1 MKGAHTMTV
10 VHNVKELVN
19 AILNGEI
26 EFEIK
31 GPIKDVVIRIKAK
44 GAVAWGVAIGA
55 IGIAAA
61 AVIASPATGGISG
74 VVGGTAA
81 FAATAT
87 ALGGT
92 SIATAAIGIAVA
104 GGGVSVLNKLRE
116 YDIKE
121 QGPEHVILRK
131 K

>member
-1 MKGAHTMTV
+1 MAV

-26 EFEIK
+26 EIEIK
-31 GPIKDVVIRIKAK
+31 GPIKDVVIKIKAT

-55 IGIAAA
+55 IGIAVA
-61 AVIASPATGGISG
+61 AVIASPATGGVSG

-81 FAATAT
+81 FATTAA

-92 SIATAAIGIAVA
+92 SIATAAIGMAVA
-104 GGGVSVLNKLRE
+104 AGGVSVLNKLRE
-116 YDIKE
+116 YDRKE
-121 QGPEHVILRK
+121 QGPGQVILRK

>member
-1 MKGAHTMTV
+1 MTV
-10 VHNVKELVN
+10 VHNVKDLVN

-26 EFEIK
+26 EFEIV
-31 GPIKDVVIRIKAK
+31 GPLKEVVIRIKAK

-55 IGIAAA
+55 IGIAVV
-61 AVIASPATGGISG
+61 AVLASPATGGVSG

-81 FAATAT
+81 FAATA

-92 SIATAAIGIAVA
+92 SIATAAFGIAVA
-104 GGGVSVLNKLRE
+104 GGGDSVLNKLRE

-121 QGPEHVILRK
+121 QGTEHVILRK

>member
-1 MKGAHTMTV
+1 MAV

-26 EFEIK
+26 EIEIK
-31 GPIKDVVIRIKAK
+31 GPIKDVVIKIKAT

-55 IGIAAA
+55 IGIAVA
-61 AVIASPATGGISG
+61 AVIASPATGGVSG

-81 FAATAT
+81 FATTAA

-92 SIATAAIGIAVA
+92 SIATAAIGMAVA
-104 GGGVSVLNKLRE
+104 AGGVSVLKTLRE

-121 QGPEHVILRK
+121 QGPGHVILRK

>member
-1 MKGAHTMTV
+1 MAV

-19 AILNGEI
+19 AILNGEM
-26 EFEIK
+26 EFEIV
-31 GPIKDVVIRIKAK
+31 GPLKEVVIRIKAK
-44 GAVAWGVAIGA
+44 GAVAWVVAIGA

-61 AVIASPATGGISG
+61 AVIASPATGGVSG

-81 FAATAT
+81 FATTAA

-121 QGPEHVILRK
+121 QGTEHVILRK
-131 K
+131 KSSS

>member
-1 MKGAHTMTV
+1 MTV
-10 VHNVKELVN
+10 VHNVKDLVN

-26 EFEIK
+26 EIEIK
-31 GPIKDVVIRIKAK
+31 GPIKNVIIKIKAT
-44 GAVAWGVAIGA
+44 GVVAWGVVIGA

-61 AVIASPATGGISG
+61 AVIASPATGGVSG

-81 FAATAT
+81 FATTA

-121 QGPEHVILRK
+121 QGTEHVILRK
-131 K
+131 KSSS

>member
-1 MKGAHTMTV
+1 MHTMTV
-10 VHNVKELVN
+10 VHNVKDLVN

-26 EFEIK
+26 EIEIK
-31 GPIKDVVIRIKAK
+31 GPIKNVVIKIKAT
-44 GAVAWGVAIGA
+44 GVVAWGVA
-55 IGIAAA
+55 
-61 AVIASPATGGISG
+61 
-74 VVGGTAA
+74 
-81 FAATAT
+81 FAATAA

-121 QGPEHVILRK
+121 QGTEHVILRK
-131 K
+131 KSSS

>member
-1 MKGAHTMTV
+1 MTV
-10 VHNVKELVN
+10 VHNVKDLVN
-19 AILNGEI
+19 AILN
-26 EFEIK
+26 
-31 GPIKDVVIRIKAK
+31 
-44 GAVAWGVAIGA
+44 
-55 IGIAAA
+55 
-61 AVIASPATGGISG
+61 
-74 VVGGTAA
+74 
-81 FAATAT
+81 
-87 ALGGT
+87 GGT

>member
-1 MKGAHTMTV
+1 MVKV
-10 VHNVKELVN
+10 RNEKELAEAVSS
-19 AILNGEI
+19 GESEI
-26 EFEIK
+26 EIE
-31 GPIKDVVIRIKAK
+31 GNMKDVVFRIKAK
-44 GAVAWGVAIGA
+44 GSVAWGVAIAA
-55 IGIAAA
+55 IGIAVV
-61 AVIASPATGGISG
+61 AVLASPTTAGISG
-74 VVGGTAA
+74 AVGGTAA

-92 SIATAAIGIAVA
+92 SIATSAIGIAVA
-104 GGGVSVLNKLRE
+104 AGGVSVLNKLRQ

>member
-1 MKGAHTMTV
+1 MGSC
-10 VHNVKELVN
+10 
-19 AILNGEI
+19 
-26 EFEIK
+26 
-31 GPIKDVVIRIKAK
+31 
-44 GAVAWGVAIGA
+44 

-61 AVIASPATGGISG
+61 AVIASPATGGVSG

-81 FAATAT
+81 FAATAA

-104 GGGVSVLNKLRE
+104 GGGVSVLKKLRE

-131 K
+131 KSSS

>member
-1 MKGAHTMTV
+1 MAV
-10 VHNVKELVN
+10 VHNVKDLVN

-26 EFEIK
+26 EFEIV
-31 GPIKDVVIRIKAK
+31 GPLKEVVIRIKAK
-44 GAVAWGVAIGA
+44 GAVSWGVAICA
-55 IGIAAA
+55 IGIAVV
-61 AVIASPATGGISG
+61 AVLASPATGGVSG

-81 FAATAT
+81 FAATA

-116 YDIKE
+116 YDIK
-121 QGPEHVILRK
+121 
-131 K
+131 

>member
-1 MKGAHTMTV
+1 MAV
-10 VHNVKELVN
+10 VHNVKDLVN

-26 EFEIK
+26 QIEIK
-31 GPIKDVVIRIKAK
+31 GPIKNVVIKIKAT
-44 GAVAWGVAIGA
+44 GVVAWGVAIGA

-61 AVIASPATGGISG
+61 AVIASPATGGVSG

-81 FAATAT
+81 
-87 ALGGT
+87 LGVT

-121 QGPEHVILRK
+121 QGTEHVILRK
-131 K
+131 KSSS

>member
-1 MKGAHTMTV
+1 MTV
-10 VHNVKELVN
+10 VHNVKDLVN

-26 EFEIK
+26 EIEIK
-31 GPIKDVVIRIKAK
+31 GPIKNVVIKIKAT
-44 GAVAWGVAIGA
+44 GVVAWGVAIGA

-61 AVIASPATGGISG
+61 AVIASPATGGVSG

-81 FAATAT
+81 FAATAA

-121 QGPEHVILRK
+121 QGTEHVILRK
-131 K
+131 KSSS

>member
-1 MKGAHTMTV
+1 MAV

-19 AILNGEI
+19 GILNGEM
-26 EFEIK
+26 EFEIV
-31 GPIKDVVIRIKAK
+31 GPLKEVVIRIKAK
-44 GAVAWGVAIGA
+44 GAVAWVVAIGA

-61 AVIASPATGGISG
+61 AVIASPATGGVSG

-81 FAATAT
+81 FATTAA

-121 QGPEHVILRK
+121 QGTEHVILRK
-131 K
+131 KSSS

>member
-1 MKGAHTMTV
+1 M
-10 VHNVKELVN
+10 VN

-26 EFEIK
+26 EIEIK
-31 GPIKDVVIRIKAK
+31 GPIKEVVIKIKAT

-61 AVIASPATGGISG
+61 AVIASPATGGVSG

-81 FAATAT
+81 FATTAA

-92 SIATAAIGIAVA
+92 SIVTAAIGMAVA
-104 GGGVSVLNKLRE
+104 AGSVSVLNKLRE

-121 QGPEHVILRK
+121 QGPGHVILRK
-131 K
+131 N

>member
-1 MKGAHTMTV
+1 MAV

-31 GPIKDVVIRIKAK
+31 EPMKDVVIKIKAT

-61 AVIASPATGGISG
+61 AVLASPATGGISG

-116 YDIKE
+116 YDIEE

>member
-1 MKGAHTMTV
+1 MGSC
-10 VHNVKELVN
+10 
-19 AILNGEI
+19 
-26 EFEIK
+26 
-31 GPIKDVVIRIKAK
+31 
-44 GAVAWGVAIGA
+44 

-61 AVIASPATGGISG
+61 AVIASPATGGVSG

-81 FAATAT
+81 FAATAA

-92 SIATAAIGIAVA
+92 SIATAIGIAVA

-121 QGPEHVILRK
+121 QGTEHVILRK
-131 K
+131 KSSS